1 MEKTQ
6 HINFLELKAVYNN
19 LLTFPK
25 ETKTQTFT
33 SRYICNDISSEDG
46 ENSELEIIRTSKEI
60 SMYLLSRSILMTG
73 DYLPS
78 KLSYVGDQKSR

>member
-19 LLTFPK
+19 LLIFPK

-46 ENSELEIIRTSKEI
+46 ENSEFRNNKNFQGNFDVFVEQK
-60 SMYLLSRSILMTG
+60 YLNDRRVSAQQTELCR
-73 DYLPS
+73 
-78 KLSYVGDQKSR
+78 